1 MEGFGW
7 RHEVVVHFIGGFADY
22 RLLNDS
28 KPVTLDQLPPE
39 LKKQLEEY
47 RAHFRPLPGR

>member
-1 MEGFGW
+1 
-7 RHEVVVHFIGGFADY
+7 VVVHFIGGFADY
-22 RLLNDS
+22 RLLNDG